1 METMS
6 VNRKC
11 KTAEVEEE
19 VITRGESM
27 TEELFFIF
35 IFDDKRNMCEC
46 QWIGSM
52 KER

>member
-11 KTAEVEEE
+11 KIAEVEEE

-27 TEELFFIF
+27 TEELFLFLFLMI
-35 IFDDKRNMCEC
+35 RGTCVSAN
-46 QWIGSM
+46 G
-52 KER
+52 